1 MAAAVRRSSSLI
13 RPALRPVALA
23 CLALLAPIAEAQEA
37 AEALPA
43 ITVTGQAPTARA
55 EVGGFGTVPLARTP
69 LSATVIPEG
78 ELKDRGA
85 SRIADAVSLDAA
97 VSDSYNSQGYWDF
110 LSVRGFVL
118 DNRFN
123 YRRDGLPINAE
134 TSIPLDNKAA
144 LEVLKGT
151 SGIQAGTSAPGG
163 LVNLVVKRPEGHV
176 RSVELGWRSRNSVG
190 VAADIGERF
199 GLDERFGLRVNAAY
213 EHLDSP
219 LRNDTGH
226 RRLLAVAGDWRLAPA
241 TTVEAEVETSRRS
254 QPSQPAFSLLGDT
267 LPAPTNP
274 RINLNNQSWSQPVV
288 MDALT
293 ASLRV
298 RHQLDADWRLTAHL
312 GTQRLDSDDRLAYPF
327 GVFDPITY
335 DCNPCDRYA
344 PDGSFTY
351 WQFISDNERRRTH
364 ALDLYA
370 EGRFSAAG
378 LQHNLTSGVLFSR
391 YKARFQDQIFD
402 IAGTGTVDGNTQVPP
417 SGGAI
422 DPSTNRTERSTE
434 FYVRDAIE
442 LSPRWTAWV
451 GLRHTRLQ
459 RESIR
464 TSGEPRATDYSQSVT
479 TPWLALSHEFATGRV
494 AYASW
499 GQGIESEVAPNRAR
513 YTNAGQALPALKS
526 EQVEIGLKA
535 TTPSLGWNLALFRI
549 ERPQFSDLDGACSNA
564 DPCTRRADGEARHQG
579 IEGGARWDRGP
590 WRLTGSAMWLHA
602 RREGAADASLN
613 GKRPTNVP
621 THTVKA
627 GVEYRVAALPG
638 LRLAGAMVHEGDRMV
653 LADNSVHIPSWT
665 RFDVGLVHQQ
675 RVAGTALT
683 WRAGIDNLTDK
694 RAWRESPFQYGHA
707 YLYPLAPRTFR
718 VSLQTDL

>member
-1 MAAAVRRSSSLI
+1 MAAAVRRSSSFI
-13 RPALRPVALA
+13 RLTLPPLVLTCLCVAVSTA
-23 CLALLAPIAEAQEA
+23 WAQDTSES
-37 AEALPA
+37 LPA

-85 SRIADAVSLDAA
+85 TRIADAVSLDAA

-163 LVNLVVKRPEGHV
+163 LVNLVVKRPEGRV
-176 RSVELGWRSRNSVG
+176 RSVELGWRSRNTVG

-199 GLDERFGLRVNAAY
+199 GTDERFGLRVNAAY

-219 LRNDTGH
+219 LRSDTGH
-226 RRLLAVAGDWRLAPA
+226 RRLLAVAGDWRLTPA

-274 RINLNNQSWSQPVV
+274 RINLNNQAWSQPVV

-312 GTQRLDSDDRLAYPF
+312 GTQRLAMDDRLAFPY
-327 GVFDPITY
+327 GCDAEGNY
-335 DCNPCDRYA
+335 DRYCS
-344 PDGSFTY
+344 DGSFDFY
-351 WQFISDNERRRTH
+351 EYVSDNERRRTH
-364 ALDLYA
+364 ALNL
-370 EGRFSAAG
+370 SADG
-378 LQHNLTSGVLFSR
+378 GFQLGGMQHTLTAGVLFSR
-391 YKARFQDQIFD
+391 YKARLEDQIYRW
-402 IAGTGTVDGNTQVPP
+402 AGTGTIDGETQVPP
-417 SGGAI
+417 SDQQT
-422 DPSTNRTERSTE
+422 DPNTNRTERSTE

-442 LSPRWTAWV
+442 LAPRWTAWA
-451 GLRHTRLQ
+451 GLRHTRLH
-459 RESIR
+459 RRTER
-464 TSGEPRATDYSQSVT
+464 TSGDPEATRYGQSVS
-479 TPWLALSHEFATGRV
+479 TPWLALSHEFMPRHV
-494 AYASW
+494 VYASW
-499 GQGIESEVAPNRAR
+499 GQGVESDVAPNRAR
-513 YTNAGQALPALKS
+513 YTNAGQPLPSLKS
-526 EQVEIGLKA
+526 RQVELGLKGQSD
-535 TTPSLGWNLALFRI
+535 SLRWGVAYFDI
-549 ERPQFSDLDGACSNA
+549 KRPVTSDLGTDCFDDTTG
-564 DPCTRRADGEARHQG
+564 DTCTRQFDGDAHHRG
-579 IEGGARWDRGP
+579 LEGGASWDIGA
-590 WRLTGSAMWLHA
+590 WRLSGSAMWLHA
-602 RREGAADASLN
+602 RRQGAADATLN
-613 GKRPTNVP
+613 GKRPVNVP
-621 THTVKA
+621 AHTVKA

-638 LRLAGAMVHEGDRMV
+638 LRLASAMVHEGDRMV

-665 RFDVGLVHQQ
+665 RFDLGLVHQH

-694 RAWRESPFQYGHA
+694 RAWRESPFQFGHA

-718 VSLQTDL
+718 VSLQADL

>member
-13 RPALRPVALA
+13 RLTLPPVALTYLCVA
-23 CLALLAPIAEAQEA
+23 VSTAWAQDA
-37 AEALPA
+37 SEALPP

-85 SRIADAVSLDAA
+85 TRIADAVSLDAA

-163 LVNLVVKRPEGHV
+163 LVNLVVKRPEGRV
-176 RSVELGWRSRNSVG
+176 RSVELGWRSRNTVG

-199 GLDERFGLRVNAAY
+199 GMDERFGLRVNAAY

-219 LRNDTGH
+219 LRSDTGH
-226 RRLLAVAGDWRLAPA
+226 RRLLAVAGDWRLTPA

-254 QPSQPAFSLLGDT
+254 QPSQPAFSLLGNT

-274 RINLNNQSWSQPVV
+274 RINLNNQAWTQPVV

-327 GVFDPITY
+327 GVFDPTTY

-344 PDGSFTY
+344 PDGTFTY

-402 IAGTGTVDGNTQVPP
+402 IAGTGTIDGNTQVPP
-417 SGGAI
+417 SAGGI

-434 FYVRDAIE
+434 FYVRDAVE
-442 LSPRWTAWV
+442 LSSRWTAWL

-464 TSGEPRATDYSQSVT
+464 TSGELRATDYSQSVT
-479 TPWLALSHEFATGRV
+479 TPWLALSHELAPGHIV
-494 AYASW
+494 YASW

-513 YTNAGQALPALKS
+513 YANAGQALPALKS

-535 TTPSLGWNLALFRI
+535 NGPTLGWNLALFQI
-549 ERPQFSDLDGACSNA
+549 ERPQFSDLDGACTNA
-564 DPCTRRADGEARHQG
+564 DPCTRRADGEARHRG
-579 IEGGARWDRGP
+579 IEGSARWDLGP
-590 WRLTGSAMWLHA
+590 WRLSGSAMWLHA

-613 GKRPTNVP
+613 GKRPVNVP
-621 THTVKA
+621 AHTVKA

-665 RFDVGLVHQQ
+665 RFDLGLVHQH
-675 RVAGTALT
+675 RAAGTALT

-694 RAWRESPFQYGHA
+694 RAWRESPFQFGHA

-718 VSLQTDL
+718 VSLQADL

>member
-1 MAAAVRRSSSLI
+1 MAAAVRRSSFFI
-13 RPALRPVALA
+13 RPAHRPVALA
-23 CLALLAPIAEAQEA
+23 CLALVACGARAQA
-37 AEALPA
+37 ASEALPT

-55 EVGGFGTVPLARTP
+55 EVGGFGGVPLARTP

-78 ELKDRGA
+78 DLKDRGA
-85 SRIADAVSLDAA
+85 TRMADAVSLDAA

-163 LVNLVVKRPEGHV
+163 LVNLVVKRPEGRV
-176 RSVELGWRSRNSVG
+176 RTVELGWRSRHTVG
-190 VAADIGERF
+190 AAADLGERF
-199 GLDERFGLRVNAAY
+199 GTDERFGLRVNAAY

-219 LRNDTGH
+219 LRSDTGH
-226 RRLLAVAGDWRLAPA
+226 RRLLAVAGDWRLTPA

-274 RINLNNQSWSQPVV
+274 RINLNNQSWTQPVV
-288 MDALT
+288 MEALT

-298 RHQLDADWRLTAHL
+298 RHQVDADWRLTAHL
-312 GTQRLDSDDRLAYPF
+312 GTQRLETDDRLAFPY
-327 GVFDPITY
+327 GCDAQGNY
-335 DCNPCDRYA
+335 DRYCS
-344 PDGSFTY
+344 DGSFDLY
-351 WQFISDNERRRTH
+351 EYVSDNEHRRTH
-364 ALDLYA
+364 ALDLHVD
-370 EGRFSAAG
+370 GNFQLG
-378 LQHNLTSGVLFSR
+378 GMPHTLTAGVLFSR
-391 YKARFQDQIFD
+391 YKARLEDQIYRR
-402 IAGTGTVDGNTQVPP
+402 AGIGTIDGETQVPP
-417 SGGAI
+417 SDRQP
-422 DPSTNRTERSTE
+422 DPNTNRTERSTE

-442 LSPRWTAWV
+442 LAPRWTAWA
-451 GLRHTRLQ
+451 GLRHTRLH
-459 RESIR
+459 RSTAR
-464 TSGEPRATDYSQSVT
+464 TSGDPEATDYRQSVT
-479 TPWLALSHEFATGRV
+479 TPWLALSHAFMLHHMV
-494 AYASW
+494 YASW
-499 GQGIESEVAPNRAR
+499 GRGAESNVVPNRAR
-513 YTNAGQALPALKS
+513 YTNAGQALPSLKS
-526 EQVEIGLKA
+526 RQVELGLKRRSDGLQWSL
-535 TTPSLGWNLALFRI
+535 TYFDIKRPVSSDIGTDCFTDTPG
-549 ERPQFSDLDGACSNA
+549 DT
-564 DPCTRRADGEARHQG
+564 CTRRFDGNAHHRG
-579 IEGGARWDRGP
+579 LEGAAAWDLGA
-590 WRLTGSAMWLHA
+590 WRLSGSAMWLHA

-613 GKRPTNVP
+613 GKRPVNVP
-621 THTVKA
+621 GHTVKA

-638 LRLAGAMVHEGDRMV
+638 LRLAAAMVHEGDRMV
-653 LADNSVHIPSWT
+653 LADNSVRIPSWT

-707 YLYPLAPRTFR
+707 YLYPLAPRTVR
-718 VSLQTDL
+718 VSLQADL

>member
-23 CLALLAPIAEAQEA
+23 CLALLTPIAGAQEA

-85 SRIADAVSLDAA
+85 TRIADAVSLDAA

-163 LVNLVVKRPEGHV
+163 LVNLVVKRPEGRV
-176 RSVELGWRSRNSVG
+176 RSVELGWRSRNTVG

-199 GLDERFGLRVNAAY
+199 GMDERFGLRVNAAY

-219 LRNDTGH
+219 LRSDTGH

-274 RINLNNQSWSQPVV
+274 RINLNNQAWSQPVV

-391 YKARFQDQIFD
+391 YRARFQDQIFD

-417 SGGAI
+417 SAGGI

-434 FYVRDAIE
+434 FYVRDAVE
-442 LSPRWTAWV
+442 LSPRWIAWL

-479 TPWLALSHEFATGRV
+479 TPWLALSHEFATGHV

-513 YTNAGQALPALKS
+513 YANAGQALPSLKS

-535 TTPSLGWNLALFRI
+535 NGTNLGWNLALFQV
-549 ERPQFSDLDGACSNA
+549 ERPLFGDLDGACTDS
-564 DPCTRRADGEARHQG
+564 DPCTRRADGEARHRG
-579 IEGGARWDRGP
+579 VEGSIRWDHGA
-590 WRLTGSAMWLHA
+590 WRLNAGAMWLHA

-621 THTVKA
+621 AHTVKA
-627 GVEYRVAALPG
+627 GVEYRVTALPG

-675 RVAGTALT
+675 RVAGTAFT

-694 RAWRESPFQYGHA
+694 RAWREAPFQFGHA

-718 VSLQTDL
+718 VSLQADL

>member
-23 CLALLAPIAEAQEA
+23 CLALLTPIAGAQEA

-85 SRIADAVSLDAA
+85 ARIADVVSLDAA

-163 LVNLVVKRPEGHV
+163 LVNLVVKRPEGSV
-176 RSVELGWRSRNSVG
+176 RSVELGWRSRNTVG

-199 GLDERFGLRVNAAY
+199 GMDERFGLRVNAAY

-219 LRNDTGH
+219 LRSDTGH

-254 QPSQPAFSLLGDT
+254 QPSQPAFSLLGNT

-288 MDALT
+288 MEAIT

-312 GTQRLDSDDRLAYPF
+312 GTQRLAMDDRLAFPY
-327 GVFDPITY
+327 GCDAEGNY
-335 DCNPCDRYA
+335 DRYCS
-344 PDGSFTY
+344 DGSFDFY
-351 WQFISDNERRRTH
+351 EYVSDNERRRTH
-364 ALDLYA
+364 ALNLYA
-370 EGRFSAAG
+370 DGNFRLG
-378 LQHNLTSGVLFSR
+378 GMQHTLTAGVLFSR
-391 YKARFQDQIFD
+391 YKARLEDQIYRWAG
-402 IAGTGTVDGNTQVPP
+402 AGTIDGETQVPP
-417 SGGAI
+417 SDQQT
-422 DPSTNRTERSTE
+422 DPNTNRTERSTE

-442 LSPRWTAWV
+442 LAPRWTAWA
-451 GLRHTRLQ
+451 GLRHTRLH
-459 RESIR
+459 RRTER
-464 TSGEPRATDYSQSVT
+464 TSGDPEATRYGQSVS
-479 TPWLALSHEFATGRV
+479 TPWLALSHEFMPSHV
-494 AYASW
+494 VYASW
-499 GQGIESEVAPNRAR
+499 GQGVESDVAPNRAR
-513 YTNAGQALPALKS
+513 YTNAGQPLPSLKS
-526 EQVEIGLKA
+526 RQMELGLKGQSD
-535 TTPSLGWNLALFRI
+535 SLRWGVAYFDI
-549 ERPQFSDLDGACSNA
+549 KRPVTSDLGTDCFDDTTG
-564 DPCTRRADGEARHQG
+564 DTCTRQFDGDVHHRG
-579 IEGGARWDRGP
+579 LEGGASWDIGA
-590 WRLTGSAMWLHA
+590 WRLSGSAMWLHA
-602 RREGAADASLN
+602 RREGAADATLN
-613 GKRPTNVP
+613 GKRPVNVP
-621 THTVKA
+621 AHTVKA

-665 RFDVGLVHQQ
+665 RFDLGLVHHQ

-694 RAWRESPFQYGHA
+694 RAWRESPFQFGHA

-718 VSLQTDL
+718 VSLQADL